1 MPSRGAFVTVLIAV
15 LSIALF
21 GFLLFPP
28 TSSRSSP
35 PAAPP
40 SIHSSTRPAL
50 AWNGYSPLV
59 RLSHNDQSKPTTS
72 SPSLFSRF
80 FSWFS
85 KPFLHPFSRDAV
97 PTLPQTFHTA
107 TVAGVPVAFH
117 NPFSP
122 TELKGVAL
130 LLHACRQSATDWFVL
145 PEHRRLAS
153 ELLRHH
159 LALLAV
165 TSANRVT
172 GCWST
177 RHPASLNFD
186 ASRLRLA
193 VRQWLDAQRIAHAA
207 PTYAVGVSSGAT
219 FLSVIAT
226 AQIVPSLASQALYLS
241 AGNPR
246 ALRNASHLYPSTL
259 FVRLQADRHY
269 APASVVA
276 ASRTILLSRRVP
288 LVAEMPLLPERWTP
302 MSLHAHEPRVSAAAS
317 DAIFQHLTSC
327 VYKIDCAATRAAAH
341 NTSVALVWQQPE
353 LRIALS
359 QVARVLRGDHELSA
373 SHANLVADW
382 LVRHGRLPS
391 QSAHGRRSRHRF
403 L

>member
-1 MPSRGAFVTVLIAV
+1 MSSRGAFVTLSIAV
-15 LSIALF
+15 LSLVLF
-21 GFLLFPP
+21 SFLLFTLTAWHSSPRS
-28 TSSRSSP
+28 TVRSSRSS
-35 PAAPP
+35 AQP
-40 SIHSSTRPAL
+40 SL
-50 AWNGYSPLV
+50 ASNGYSPSV
-59 RLSHNDQSKPTTS
+59 RNSRHDNSNPSSS
-72 SPSLFSRF
+72 SPSLFSRV
-80 FSWFS
+80 FSWLTN
-85 KPFLHPFSRDAV
+85 PFLRPFSRDAI
-97 PTLPQTFHTA
+97 PTLPETFHTT
-107 TVAGVPVAFH
+107 TVAGVSVAFH

-122 TELKGVAL
+122 HELNGVAL

-177 RHPASLNFD
+177 RHPASLNYD
-186 ASRLRLA
+186 ASRVRLA
-193 VRQWLDAQRIAHAA
+193 IRQWLDAQRIAHAA
-207 PTYAVGVSSGAT
+207 PIYAVGVSSGGT
-219 FLSVIAT
+219 FLSVIA
-226 AQIVPSLASQALYLS
+226 AAHIVPSLASQALYLS
-241 AGNPR
+241 GGNPR

-302 MSLHAHEPRVSAAAS
+302 MSLHIHEPRVSAAAS
-317 DAIFQHLTSC
+317 DAIFQHITAC
-327 VYKIDCAATRAAAH
+327 AHKIDCAATRAAAH

-353 LRIALS
+353 LRVALS

-382 LVRHGRLPS
+382 LVRHGRLPLKNG
-391 QSAHGRRSRHRF
+391 HGKRSRRRF
-403 L
+403 T

>member
-1 MPSRGAFVTVLIAV
+1 MPPRGAFVTLLIAA
-15 LSIALF
+15 LSLGLF
-21 GFLLFPP
+21 AFMVFTATRRYTPP
-28 TSSRSSP
+28 P
-35 PAAPP
+35 KAPTTHL
-40 SIHSSTRPAL
+40 SARPAL
-50 AWNGYSPLV
+50 AWNGYNPLV
-59 RLSHNDQSKPTTS
+59 RFSHEDKSKPSPS
-72 SPSLFSRF
+72 SPSIFSRIF
-80 FSWFS
+80 GWFS
-85 KPFLHPFSRDAV
+85 KPFFRPFSRDAI
-97 PTLPQTFHTA
+97 PTLPQTFRTA
-107 TVAGVPVAFH
+107 TMAGVSVAFH

-122 TELKGVAL
+122 HELRGVAL

-145 PEHRRLAS
+145 PEHRRLVS

-177 RHPASLNFD
+177 RHPASLNYD

-193 VRQWLDAQRIAHAA
+193 IRQWLDSQRIAHAA
-207 PTYAVGVSSGAT
+207 PIYAVGVSSGAT
-219 FLSVIAT
+219 FLSVIA
-226 AQIVPSLASQALYLS
+226 AANIVPSLASQALYLS

-302 MSLHAHEPRVSAAAS
+302 MSLHLHEPRVSVAAS
-317 DAIFQHLTSC
+317 DAIFQHITAC
-327 VYKIDCAATRAAAH
+327 AHKIDCAATRAAAH
-341 NTSVALVWQQPE
+341 NSSVALVWQQPE
-353 LRIALS
+353 LRVALS

-391 QSAHGRRSRHRF
+391 QNVHGKRSRRRF
-403 L
+403 V